1 MNRHF
6 VVATRQFNV
15 TFEKLKIMRHI
26 VAMGLAVW
34 LLMPAARAVEFTER
48 QSMAITKIVGQILDM
63 HHFRKQRLD
72 DDVSKLHFDF
82 LINQLDYYH
91 MFFLQGD
98 VDEFKRR
105 YELKLD
111 DHVRDGEIE
120 PVNEIFNR
128 FLIRLREATNRVDTL
143 IKEDFDFTSNE
154 RFQADRHK
162 LDWPKNQ
169 AEADKLWQLRIK
181 YETLNGVL
189 GGDPKEKVKERIWKR
204 YARLA
209 RDYHKYDSSEVL
221 RVYLASLGRAYD
233 PHSIY
238 QNPQDAEN
246 FHIHNVAMQLTGIGA
261 VLMEEDGYTKIIR
274 LSPGGPA
281 ARSGAVHA
289 DDRIVAVA
297 QDDKEP
303 VDVIDMKLND
313 VVELIRG
320 PKDTIVRLTII
331 PAKATDNSE
340 RREVALTRDVI
351 RLEEALAKAYL
362 IEFPDRKKAKKYG
375 VVDLPQFYDKCTDDV
390 EQLIDRLVENG
401 AEGVVLDLRRN
412 GGGLLDQ
419 AVKLAGL
426 FIDKGDVVQVKT
438 FRGDIH
444 QLKDKDKRVAYDGP
458 LIVMVGKHSASAS
471 EIVAAALQDYGRAV
485 IVGDKHTHGKGTV
498 QTLLPLANNIPSRFV
513 EDPGHLKFT
522 IQKFYRVAGHSTQ
535 KDGVTPDI
543 ILPSVLNVLESGE
556 AYLPNV
562 MESDSIAAVDVGK
575 LNRVT
580 PYLSRLRVA
589 SSRRVQADR
598 DFKYIGEDISKVE
611 EQLKDKSVSLNEAVR
626 RADKKETKEKLE
638 ARRKERRSR
647 PDFGATIKMYRWN
660 KHEGDAKIQLITKM
674 GPDPYAADPDEKKA
688 HKDYGKGEKK
698 FEKKTEGKPDSDEK
712 KEEKLKKDKKGKPA
726 VDDSP
731 KVPHLLKDPHMR
743 ETIQILVDYV
753 RMAKETWLADKK

>member
-1 MNRHF
+1 M
-6 VVATRQFNV
+6 
-15 TFEKLKIMRHI
+15 
-26 VAMGLAVW
+26 
-34 LLMPAARAVEFTER
+34 
-48 QSMAITKIVGQILDM
+48 
-63 HHFRKQRLD
+63 
-72 DDVSKLHFDF
+72 
-82 LINQLDYYH
+82 
-91 MFFLQGD
+91 
-98 VDEFKRR
+98 
-105 YELKLD
+105 
-111 DHVRDGEIE
+111 
-120 PVNEIFNR
+120 
-128 FLIRLREATNRVDTL
+128 
-143 IKEDFDFTSNE
+143 
-154 RFQADRHK
+154 
-162 LDWPKNQ
+162 
-169 AEADKLWQLRIK
+169 
-181 YETLNGVL
+181 
-189 GGDPKEKVKERIWKR
+189 
-204 YARLA
+204 
-209 RDYHKYDSSEVL
+209 
-221 RVYLASLGRAYD
+221 
-233 PHSIY
+233 
-238 QNPQDAEN
+238 
-246 FHIHNVAMQLTGIGA
+246 
-261 VLMEEDGYTKIIR
+261 
-274 LSPGGPA
+274 
-281 ARSGAVHA
+281 
-289 DDRIVAVA
+289 
-297 QDDKEP
+297 
-303 VDVIDMKLND
+303 
-313 VVELIRG
+313 
-320 PKDTIVRLTII
+320 
-331 PAKATDNSE
+331 
-340 RREVALTRDVI
+340 
-351 RLEEALAKAYL
+351 
-362 IEFPDRKKAKKYG
+362 
-375 VVDLPQFYDKCTDDV
+375 
-390 EQLIDRLVENG
+390 
-401 AEGVVLDLRRN
+401 
-412 GGGLLDQ
+412 
-419 AVKLAGL
+419 
-426 FIDKGDVVQVKT
+426 
-438 FRGDIH
+438 
-444 QLKDKDKRVAYDGP
+444 
-458 LIVMVGKHSASAS
+458 
-471 EIVAAALQDYGRAV
+471 

-688 HKDYGKGEKK
+688 HKDDGKGEKK

-726 VDDSP
+726 VDDTP